1 MNSRIYVHHNFRNH
15 AKPRV
20 RVLSSAEEMRELVQA
35 GH

>member
-1 MNSRIYVHHNFRNH
+1 MNSRIYVHHNFRND

-20 RVLSSAEEMRELVQA
+20 LSSSEEMRELVQA